1 MASIHSLTEEERNL
15 IQENKQLS
23 ESLAD
28 ETKIKIS
35 FVSETHRKQEVTE
48 ERIAWKN
55 KEIAQLKHQISQL
68 LAMVP
73 HSTSTKT
80 PPSP

>member
-1 MASIHSLTEEERNL
+1 MASIHSLPEDKRNL
-15 IQENKQLS
+15 IQETKQLS

-35 FVSETHRKQEVTE
+35 FVSETHHKQEVTE

-55 KEIAQLKHQISQL
+55 KEVSQLKHQISQL

>member
-1 MASIHSLTEEERNL
+1 MASIHSLTEDNRNL
-15 IQENKQLS
+15 IQETKQLS

-35 FVSETHRKQEVTE
+35 FVSETRRKQEVTE
-48 ERIAWKN
+48 EQIAWKN
-55 KEIAQLKHQISQL
+55 KVSQLKHQISQL